1 MPTIHFGM
9 QEEEIAILNQ
19 RIENAK
25 QPSNSRVFEFKG
37 HYIKLT
43 ENSGTW
49 SQSILTPEQVAQLN
63 QQ

>member
-9 QEEEIAILNQ
+9 QEEEIAILNSL
-19 RIENAK
+19 IENAK
-25 QPSNSRVFEFKG
+25 QPGNSRAFEFKG